1 MGRSSK
7 ANDYVTSQR
16 AVDQHEIYNEE
27 HEVAG
32 IPKFVKPLTFIT
44 ENQKKWY
51 DVLSKET
58 NKIMMC
64 HAVAGVGKTH
74 ITLYYALERIF
85 QKQHPQKKLI
95 IINPTVDVGNESK
108 LGYLPGSLEAK
119 ISNYNESAYYVL
131 CKLMPPGKVDELIA
145 KEKIQF
151 RVLNFLRGVNLED
164 VVVVL
169 DEAQNVSPKQLKTL
183 MTRIND
189 DTKLIIQGDLG
200 QCDKYKDYT
209 DSGFFDVWKRLKGV
223 PGVDYMEFTPE
234 DVIRSQIVKDV
245 LARYAMERNIVLN
258 GFH

>member
-1 MGRSSK
+1 MGRSK
-7 ANDYVTSQR
+7 TETRNVNEFVED
-16 AVDQHEIYNEE
+16 HETT
-27 HEVAG
+27 G
-32 IPKFVKPLTFIT
+32 LPKFVKPITFIT

-51 DVLSKET
+51 DVLSKEE

-74 ITLYYALERIF
+74 ITLYSALEHIY
-85 QKQHPQKKLI
+85 QKKHPQKQLI

-108 LGYLPGSLEAK
+108 LGYLPGTLEAK

-131 CKLMPPGKVDELIA
+131 CKLMPKGKVDEEIA

-164 VVVVL
+164 VVVLL
-169 DEAQNVSPKQLKTL
+169 DEAQNASPQQLKTL

-189 DTKLIIQGDLG
+189 NTKLIIQGDLG
-200 QCDKYKDYT
+200 QCDKYRDYT
-209 DSGFFDVWKRLKGV
+209 NSGFFDVWKRLKGV
-223 PGVDYMEFTPE
+223 EGVDYMEFTPD
-234 DVIRSQIVKDV
+234 DVIRSKIVKDV
-245 LARYAMERNIVLN
+245 LAKYAQERNIVLN